1 MEKKAASENST
12 KRILFIHCDP
22 AIREESRYLS
32 SPGFEVLEAENAQQA
47 MKILSRDLI
56 SIVVLDV
63 SRPCDK
69 EIDLISYIKVNI
81 VGCEIVVLSEIK
93 DIEIATRAIRHGAYL
108 YLVKPVRLEDLK
120 LVIEKVSLRQEKELK
135 YLESQTRLMHDLV
148 GGNEKMARA
157 IAMAD
162 KVAKTDSTILV
173 GGESGTGKEVFA
185 RYIHM
190 KSKRA
195 DGPFIAVNCGAIPE
209 NLIESELFGHAK
221 GAFTGAIYQ
230 KKGLIEEANQGTLFL
245 DEVGELLPQAQVK
258 LLRFLQ
264 DYTVRMVGG
273 NEEKV
278 VDVRIMAATN
288 KDLTK
293 EVQVGGFREDLFYR
307 LNVIHITLPPLRER
321 RENIAKLVAFFTI
334 KYANA
339 IDKKPPVLDPHAMAL
354 LQNYAYPGNIR
365 ELENIIERGVILSEG
380 GVIKPDDLP
389 PTIVQER
396 PMIESKSG
404 EVEEDLLSL
413 QELEKRHIQR
423 MLQKLNNN
431 QSLAAKHL
439 GLSRTTLWRKLKEH
453 GIQDSPH
460 PAP

>member
-1 MEKKAASENST
+1 MDKSTNPEGGPKK
-12 KRILFIHCDP
+12 ILFIHCDP
-22 AIREESRYLS
+22 KIHEESHYLS
-32 SPGFEVLEAENAQQA
+32 SPGFEVIEAEDAA
-47 MKILSRDLI
+47 RSMKILSREKI
-56 SIVVLDV
+56 RIVVLDI

-81 VGCEIVVLSEIK
+81 VGCEIVVLTDLK

-108 YLVKPVRLEDLK
+108 YLVKPLRMEDLK

-173 GGESGTGKEVFA
+173 SGESGTGKEVFA

-221 GAFTGAIYQ
+221 GAFTGAVYQ

-245 DEVGELLPQAQVK
+245 DEVAELLPQAQVK

-273 NEEKV
+273 NEERI

-288 KDLTK
+288 KELVK
-293 EVQVGGFREDLFYR
+293 EIEAGNFREDLFYR
-307 LNVIHITLPPLRER
+307 LNVIHITLPALRER
-321 RENIAKLVAFFTI
+321 KENIARLAAFFII
-334 KYANA
+334 KYATA
-339 IDKKPPVLDPHAMAL
+339 QDKKPPVLDQNSMAL
-354 LQNYAYPGNIR
+354 LQNYDYPGNIR
-365 ELENIIERGVILSEG
+365 ELENIIERAVILSED

-389 PTIVQER
+389 PNIMQDR
-396 PMIESKSG
+396 PMISSPSDK
-404 EVEEDLLSL
+404 VEEDLLSL
-413 QELEKRHIQR
+413 QELEKRHIKR
-423 MLQKLNNN
+423 MLTKLNNN
-431 QSLAAKHL
+431 QSLAAKQL
-439 GLSRTTLWRKLKEH
+439 GLSRTTLWRKIKEH
-453 GIQDSPH
+453 GIQI
-460 PAP
+460 